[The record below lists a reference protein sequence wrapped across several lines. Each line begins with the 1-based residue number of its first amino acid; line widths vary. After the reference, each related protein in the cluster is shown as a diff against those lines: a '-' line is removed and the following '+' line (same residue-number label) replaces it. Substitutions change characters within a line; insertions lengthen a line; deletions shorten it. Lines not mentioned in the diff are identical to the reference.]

1 MYEAVRAA
9 RNFFGLGGL
18 GPCALAANE
27 KENVENV
34 YGKGREG
41 PASPNTTA
49 DQERKY
55 RWRSSARRA
64 RRESISDVESKGAA
78 AIRKSRRQ
86 RGARSRHR
94 KVEKDQAV
102 HN

>member
-27 KENVENV
+27 KESLENV
-34 YGKGREG
+34 YGKGRES

-64 RRESISDVESKGAA
+64 RRESLSDVESKAA
-78 AIRKSRRQ
+78 APRRKSRTQ
-86 RGARSRHR
+86 LGSPSRHR
-94 KVEKDQAV
+94 TTARDQGLQ
-102 HN
+102 H